1 MSSNSISFSTSNTNT
16 GSLLQITGLASGL
29 DTNSIISALMAIDR
43 QPETQLQN
51 QQKGLLAQKSQLT
64 SIQSALQNLALNVSA
79 LDDPGLWANT
89 QNVTSSD
96 ATRVS
101 ASMTSSSGAGVGGYQ
116 VSVTQLANSSQ
127 KTFTYNSPT
136 SDETITIHGDGDGTG
151 TGAAYGQYDY
161 QMTIKAGES
170 VDDFV
175 SAVNADSNGPVYA
188 AKTASGQVILSERQS
203 GQPGAQY
210 IQIQGDTQNA
220 LTQVAAR
227 AGQNASYSVDNSG
240 ALSSRSNTI
249 TDAIAG
255 VTLSLNAVTTAS
267 GPITI
272 NVGAPGPN
280 SASVQAAVKTF
291 VDSYNSIVDQINTQ
305 LTQKTNTSDPT
316 VGTLFGDSELTDLL
330 GNMRQAIYTAVP
342 GLSGVTSLADIG
354 VTTGAASGSATF
366 SQDSVDGKLTIDST
380 ALANAIQN
388 NPNGVKQMLESWSS
402 SLAQIVNNEAQPS
415 GTLDTRIQ
423 GDTAQSNDIS
433 DQISNLESILSD
445 RQTALQA
452 QFAALEATLSQNQAQ
467 SSWLTG
473 QINSLP
479 GWSS

>member
-1 MSSNSISFSTSNTNT
+1 MSSNSINVSTSNTNA

-29 DTNSIISALMAIDR
+29 DTNSIITALMAIDR
-43 QPETQLQN
+43 QPETQLKN
-51 QQKGLLAQKSQLT
+51 QQQSLQAQKTQLT

-89 QNVTSSD
+89 QTVTSSD

-101 ASMTSSSGAGVGGYQ
+101 ASMTSSAGAGVGGYQ

-127 KTFTYNSPT
+127 KTFTYSSPT
-136 SDETITIHGDGDGTG
+136 SDETITIHGDGDGG
-151 TGAAYGQYDY
+151 TGAAHGQYDY
-161 QMTIKAGES
+161 SMTIKAGES
-170 VDDFV
+170 ASDFV
-175 SAVNADSNGPVYA
+175 NAINADSNAPVYA
-188 AKTASGQVILSERQS
+188 TQTASGQVILSERQS
-203 GQPGAQY
+203 GAAGAQY
-210 IQIQGDTQNA
+210 IQIQGDTQTA
-220 LTQVAAR
+220 LTQVSAR
-227 AGQNASYSVDNSG
+227 AGQNASYSVDGSG
-240 ALSSRSNTI
+240 ALTSRSNTI

-255 VTLSLNAVTTAS
+255 VTLNLNAVTTVS
-267 GPITI
+267 GPITV

-305 LTQKTNTSDPT
+305 LTQKTDTSNPT
-316 VGTLFGDSELTDLL
+316 VGSLFGDSELTDLL
-330 GNMRQAIYTAVP
+330 GSMRQAIYTAMP

-380 ALANAIQN
+380 ALANAIQS
-388 NPNGVKQMLESWSS
+388 NPNGVKQMLQSWSNS
-402 SLAQIVNNEAQPS
+402 FAQLVNNEAQPG
-415 GTLDTRIQ
+415 GTLDSRIQ
-423 GDTAQSNDIS
+423 GDTAQYNDIS
-433 DQISNLESILSD
+433 DQISNLESILAD
-445 RQTALQA
+445 RQTALQS
-452 QFAALEATLSQNQAQ
+452 QFADLEATLSQNQAQ
-467 SSWLTG
+467 SSWLTS